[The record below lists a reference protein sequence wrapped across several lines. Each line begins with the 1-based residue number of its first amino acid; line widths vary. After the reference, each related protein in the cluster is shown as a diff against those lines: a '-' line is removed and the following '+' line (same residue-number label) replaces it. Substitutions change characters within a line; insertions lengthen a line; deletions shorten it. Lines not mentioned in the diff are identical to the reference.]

1 MFTEDTVMV
10 LSPSNII
17 NPLTLASPLYNLQTF
32 TAIVAVRAGVSCI
45 VGSTCIGAK
54 TSWVDGQTPGRT
66 DTVANVVLGT
76 TIIVEEGPAMGNNT
90 ELLSIRPPAED
101 AVAIAV
107 GITVEDGTVP
117 VDTPNPARETTF

>member
-1 MFTEDTVMV
+1 
-10 LSPSNII
+10 
-17 NPLTLASPLYNLQTF
+17 
-32 TAIVAVRAGVSCI
+32 
-45 VGSTCIGAK
+45 
-54 TSWVDGQTPGRT
+54 
-66 DTVANVVLGT
+66 VLGT

-90 ELLSIRPPAED
+90 GLLSIRPPAED